1 MSNESPAF
9 SRAWSS
15 LRVIDAHTHAFSP
28 DLLAERDRHVERDFW
43 FGELYRNPAALAIHA
58 DDLLASTI
66 NAGIDQAIMCGF
78 PWSDE
83 GICRQENAYLAAA
96 ARQSGGRL
104 AWLGTVVP
112 GNPDAERDAVWC
124 FENGAA
130 GIGELNADGQR
141 VDLDDAGVWQPLIEA
156 AREAQRP
163 LMLHASEGPGHL
175 YPGKGTAT
183 PERLVRWL
191 ANAQEIDVVFAHWG
205 GGLPFYELMPE
216 VFALTRRV
224 AYDCAASTYLY
235 RFDVFPRV
243 IDLVGA
249 DRVIFGS
256 DYPVLKQGRFLRR
269 SSDVLRDETEA
280 HLVLADNAARI
291 YRLNEGNEP

>member
-1 MSNESPAF
+1 MTSARNEAVQLWASVP
-9 SRAWSS
+9 
-15 LRVIDAHTHAFSP
+15 VIDAHTHAFSP
-28 DLLAERDRHVERDFW
+28 DLIAERDQHVERDFW
-43 FGELYRNPAALAIHA
+43 FGELYRNPAALAVHA
-58 DDLLASTI
+58 DDLLASTLD
-66 NAGIDQAIMCGF
+66 AGIERAIACGF

-83 GICRQENAYLAAA
+83 GICRQENAYLAEAS
-96 ARQSGGRL
+96 ARSGDRL

-112 GNPDAERDAVWC
+112 GHPDAATDAEWC
-124 FENGAA
+124 FKHGAA

-141 VDLDDAGVWQPLIEA
+141 VDLDQTGIWAPVIEVVRAAGSTI
-156 AREAQRP
+156 
-163 LMLHASEGPGHL
+163 MLHASEGPGRR

-191 ANAQEIDVVFAHWG
+191 EQAQDVDIVLAHWG

-224 AYDCAASTYLY
+224 AYDSAASTYLY

-256 DYPVLKQGRFLRR
+256 DYPVLTQARFLRR
-269 SSDVLRDETEA
+269 TGKSLRSEEEA
-280 HLVLADNAARI
+280 RLVLGGNAARI
-291 YRLNEGNEP
+291 YRLNEGTQR

>member
-1 MSNESPAF
+1 MAGPMSVSE
-9 SRAWSS
+9 RAWASVP
-15 LRVIDAHTHAFSP
+15 VIDAHTHAFSP
-28 DLLAERDRHVERDFW
+28 DLIAERDQHVERDFW
-43 FGELYRNPAALAIHA
+43 FGELYRNPAALAVHA

-66 NAGIDQAIMCGF
+66 EAGIAHAIVCGF

-83 GICRQENAYLAAA
+83 GLCRQENAYLAEAA
-96 ARQSGGRL
+96 ARSSGRL

-112 GNPDAERDAVWC
+112 GHSEAAVDAAWC
-124 FENGAA
+124 FEHGAS

-141 VDLDDAGVWQPLIEA
+141 ADLERPELWAPLIESVKA
-156 AREAQRP
+156 NGST
-163 LMLHASEGPGHL
+163 LMMHASEGPGHR

-191 ANAQEIDVVFAHWG
+191 EHAQGVSIVFAHWG

-216 VFALTRRV
+216 VFALTRNV
-224 AYDCAASTYLY
+224 AYDSAASTYLY

-243 IDLVGA
+243 IDLAGA

-256 DYPVLKQGRFLRR
+256 DYPVLTQARFLRR
-269 SSDVLRDETEA
+269 SSNALRSEEEARQVLSG
-280 HLVLADNAARI
+280 NAARI
-291 YRLNEGNEP
+291 YRLNEGMSP

>member
-1 MSNESPAF
+1 MTSAPTAAERSWPT
-9 SRAWSS
+9 
-15 LRVIDAHTHAFSP
+15 LPVVDAHTHAFSP
-28 DLLAERDRHVERDFW
+28 DLIAERDRHVERDFW
-43 FGELYRNPAALAIHA
+43 FGELYRNPAALAVHA
-58 DDLLASTI
+58 DDLLASTVD
-66 NAGIDQAIMCGF
+66 AGIQRAIACGF

-83 GICRQENAYLAAA
+83 GICRQENAYLAEGSAS
-96 ARQSGGRL
+96 SGGRL

-112 GNPDAERDAVWC
+112 GHADAATDAEWC
-124 FENGAA
+124 FDHGAA

-141 VDLDDAGVWQPLIEA
+141 ADLEQPAVWGPLLEAVRAAGSTV
-156 AREAQRP
+156 
-163 LMLHASEGPGHL
+163 MLHASEGPGHR

-191 ANAQEIDVVFAHWG
+191 EHAQDVDIVLAHWG

-224 AYDCAASTYLY
+224 AYDSAASTYLY

-243 IDLVGA
+243 VDLVGA

-256 DYPVLKQGRFLRR
+256 DYPVLTQARFLRR
-269 SSDVLRDETEA
+269 SRKVLRNEA
-280 HLVLADNAARI
+280 EARFVLADNAARI
-291 YRLNEGNEP
+291 YRLNEGT